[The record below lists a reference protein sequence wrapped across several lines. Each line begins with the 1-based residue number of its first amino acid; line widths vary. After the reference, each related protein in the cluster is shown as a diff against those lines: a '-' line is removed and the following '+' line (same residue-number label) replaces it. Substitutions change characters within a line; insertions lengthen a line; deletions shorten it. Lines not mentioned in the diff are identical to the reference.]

1 MAQPKYNRK
10 TQDVGNILGMEHV
23 NVTVPDQEL
32 ALRFY
37 ISGLGLT
44 RDPYM
49 MVGPEKHVGQCW
61 RATVSFTHP
70 RPAGVDWLHRLVVSD
85 LDALQRRLT
94 RLEDKFTGTAFGWSA
109 KKDYVE
115 VTCPWGNQ
123 IRCHAPDPQFGDI
136 TLGMP
141 YVEVL
146 VKPRTARGIADF
158 YRTVMHAPAAVVKD
172 GQGTMAQVGMGRS
185 QVLRFRETDQ
195 PLPDYDGH
203 HIAVYVSDFSS
214 PHAVLKRQKLITE
227 ESNDYQYRFQAI
239 VNPKTGNLLCELE
252 HEVAACITRCTAVSW
267 STGTRPRI
275 SLPTPVDGTPLC
287 SKPPCSPPPLGGEEP
302 Q

>member
-1 MAQPKYNRK
+1 MAQPKYDRK
-10 TQDVGNILGMEHV
+10 TQDVGNIIGMEHV

-49 MVGPEKHVGQCW
+49 MVGPENMWVNVGEQQFHLPTRDPQVLTGCI
-61 RATVSFTHP
+61 
-70 RPAGVDWLHRLVVSD
+70 GLVVSD
-85 LDALQRRLT
+85 LNALQRRLT
-94 RLEDKFTGTAFGWSA
+94 RLEDKLSGTAFGWKA
-109 KKDYVE
+109 HKDYVE

-123 IRCHAPDPQFGDI
+123 IRCHAPSSEFGDI
-136 TLGMP
+136 SLGMP

-158 YRTVMHAPAAVVKD
+158 YRTVMHAPATVVKD
-172 GQGTMAQVGMGRS
+172 KQGTMAQVGMGCA
-185 QVLRFRETDQ
+185 QMLRFRETDRS
-195 PLPDYDGH
+195 LPEYDGH

-214 PHAVLKRQKLITE
+214 PHAFLKRHKLITE

-239 VNPKTGNLLCELE
+239 VNPKTGKLLCELE
-252 HEVAACITRCTAVSW
+252 HEVR
-267 STGTRPRI
+267 
-275 SLPTPVDGTPLC
+275 SLHHPMYGREMVNRNSAQNIFAYARGRDAFV
-287 SKPPCSPPPLGGEEP
+287 

>member
-1 MAQPKYNRK
+1 MAQPKYDRK
-10 TQDVGNILGMEHV
+10 TQDVGNIIGMEHV

-49 MVGPEKHVGQCW
+49 MVGPENMWVNVGEQQFHLPTRDPQVLTGCI
-61 RATVSFTHP
+61 
-70 RPAGVDWLHRLVVSD
+70 GLVVTD

-94 RLEDKFTGTAFGWSA
+94 RLEDKLSGTAFGWKA
-109 KKDYVE
+109 RKDYVE

-123 IRCHAPDPQFGDI
+123 LRCHAPGPEFGDI
-136 TLGMP
+136 SLGMP

-158 YRTVMHAPAAVVKD
+158 YRTVMHAPATVVKD
-172 GQGTMAQVGMGRS
+172 EQGTMAQVGMGRS
-185 QVLRFRETDQ
+185 QVLRFRETDRS
-195 PLPDYDGH
+195 LPEYDGH
-203 HIAVYVSDFSS
+203 HIAVYVADFSS

-239 VNPKTGNLLCELE
+239 VNPKTGKLLCELE
-252 HEVAACITRCTAVSW
+252 HEVR
-267 STGTRPRI
+267 
-275 SLPTPVDGTPLC
+275 SLYHPMYGRELVNRNSAQNIFAYARGRDAFV
-287 SKPPCSPPPLGGEEP
+287 

>member
-1 MAQPKYNRK
+1 MAQPKYDRK

-49 MVGPEKHVGQCW
+49 MVGPENMWVNVGDQQFHLPT
-61 RATVSFTHP
+61 RDPQVFT
-70 RPAGVDWLHRLVVSD
+70 GCIGLVVSD
-85 LDALQRRLT
+85 LGALKRRLT
-94 RLEDKFTGTAFGWSA
+94 RLEDKLSGTAFGWKA
-109 KKDYVE
+109 RKDYIE

-123 IRCHAPDPQFGDI
+123 IRCHAPGPEFGDI
-136 TLGMP
+136 SLGMP

-158 YRTVMHAPAAVVKD
+158 YRTVMHAPATVVKD
-172 GQGTMAQVGMGRS
+172 KQGTMAQVGMGCS
-185 QVLRFRETDQ
+185 QVLRFRETDRS
-195 PLPDYDGH
+195 LPEYDGH
-203 HIAVYVSDFSS
+203 HIAVYVADFSS
-214 PHAVLKRQKLITE
+214 PHAFLKRHKLITE

-239 VNPKTGNLLCELE
+239 VNPKTGKPLCELE
-252 HEVAACITRCTAVSW
+252 HEVR
-267 STGTRPRI
+267 
-275 SLPTPVDGTPLC
+275 SLHHPMYGREMVNRNSAQNIFAYARGRDAFV
-287 SKPPCSPPPLGGEEP
+287 

>member
-1 MAQPKYNRK
+1 MAQPKYDRK

-49 MVGPEKHVGQCW
+49 MVGPENMWVNVGDQQFHLPT
-61 RATVSFTHP
+61 RDPQVFT
-70 RPAGVDWLHRLVVSD
+70 GCIGLVVSD

-94 RLEDKFTGTAFGWSA
+94 RLEDKLAGTAFGWKA
-109 KKDYVE
+109 RKDYVE

-123 IRCHAPDPQFGDI
+123 LRCHAPGPEFGDI
-136 TLGMP
+136 SLGMP

-158 YRTVMHAPAAVVKD
+158 YRTVMHAPATVVKD
-172 GQGTMAQVGMGRS
+172 EQGTMAQVGMGCS

-195 PLPDYDGH
+195 SLPEYDGH
-203 HIAVYVSDFSS
+203 HIAVYVADFSS
-214 PHAVLKRQKLITE
+214 PHAFLKRHKLITE

-239 VNPKTGNLLCELE
+239 VNPKTGKPLCELE
-252 HEVAACITRCTAVSW
+252 HEVR
-267 STGTRPRI
+267 
-275 SLPTPVDGTPLC
+275 SLYHPMYGRELVNRNSAQNIFAYARGRDAFV
-287 SKPPCSPPPLGGEEP
+287 

>member
-1 MAQPKYNRK
+1 MAQPKYDRK

-49 MVGPEKHVGQCW
+49 MVGPENMWVNVGEQQFHLPT
-61 RATVSFTHP
+61 RDPQVFT
-70 RPAGVDWLHRLVVSD
+70 GCIGLVVSD
-85 LDALQRRLT
+85 LNALQRRLT
-94 RLEDKFTGTAFGWSA
+94 RLEDKLSGTAFGWKA
-109 KKDYVE
+109 RKDHVE

-123 IRCHAPDPQFGDI
+123 IRCHAPSSEFGDI
-136 TLGMP
+136 SLGMP
-141 YVEVL
+141 YVEAL

-158 YRTVMHAPAAVVKD
+158 YRTVMNAPATVVKD
-172 GQGTMAQVGMGRS
+172 KQGTMAQVGMGCA
-185 QVLRFRETDQ
+185 QMLRFRETDRS
-195 PLPDYDGH
+195 LPEYDGH
-203 HIAVYVSDFSS
+203 HIAVYVADFSS
-214 PHAVLKRQKLITE
+214 PHTFLKRHKLITE

-239 VNPKTGNLLCELE
+239 VNPKTGKLLCELE
-252 HEVAACITRCTAVSW
+252 HEVR
-267 STGTRPRI
+267 
-275 SLPTPVDGTPLC
+275 SLHHPMYGREMVNRNSAQNIFAYARGRDAFV
-287 SKPPCSPPPLGGEEP
+287 

>member
-1 MAQPKYNRK
+1 MAQTKYDRK

-49 MVGPEKHVGQCW
+49 MVGPENMWVNVGDQQFHLPT
-61 RATVSFTHP
+61 RDPQVFT
-70 RPAGVDWLHRLVVSD
+70 GCIGLVVSD

-94 RLEDKFTGTAFGWSA
+94 RLEDKLSGTAFGWKA
-109 KKDYVE
+109 HKDYVE

-123 IRCHAPDPQFGDI
+123 IRCHAPGPEFGDI
-136 TLGMP
+136 SLGMP

-146 VKPRTARGIADF
+146 VKPRTARGIAGF
-158 YRTVMHAPAAVVKD
+158 YRTVMNAPATVVKD
-172 GQGTMAQVGMGRS
+172 EQGTLAQVGMGRS

-195 PLPDYDGH
+195 SLPEYDGH
-203 HIAVYVSDFSS
+203 HIAVYVADFSS
-214 PHAVLKRQKLITE
+214 PHAFLKRHKLITE

-239 VNPKTGNLLCELE
+239 VNPKTGKPLCELE
-252 HEVAACITRCTAVSW
+252 HEVR
-267 STGTRPRI
+267 
-275 SLPTPVDGTPLC
+275 SLYHPMYGRELVNRNSAQNIFAYARGRDAFV
-287 SKPPCSPPPLGGEEP
+287 

>member
-1 MAQPKYNRK
+1 MAQPKYDRK
-10 TQDVGNILGMEHV
+10 TQDVGNIIGMEHV

-49 MVGPEKHVGQCW
+49 MVGPENMWVNVGEQQFHLPTRDPQVLTGCI
-61 RATVSFTHP
+61 
-70 RPAGVDWLHRLVVSD
+70 GLVVSD
-85 LDALQRRLT
+85 LGALQRRLT
-94 RLEDKFTGTAFGWSA
+94 RLEDKLSGTAFGWKA
-109 KKDYVE
+109 RKDYVE

-123 IRCHAPDPQFGDI
+123 IRCHAPGPEFGDI
-136 TLGMP
+136 SLGMP

-158 YRTVMHAPAAVVKD
+158 YRTVMNAPATVVKD
-172 GQGTMAQVGMGRS
+172 KQGTMAQVGMGRS
-185 QVLRFRETDQ
+185 QVLRFRETDRS
-195 PLPDYDGH
+195 LPEYDGH
-203 HIAVYVSDFSS
+203 HIAVYVADFSS
-214 PHAVLKRQKLITE
+214 PHAFLKRHKLITE

-239 VNPKTGNLLCELE
+239 VNPKTGKPLCELE
-252 HEVAACITRCTAVSW
+252 HEVR
-267 STGTRPRI
+267 
-275 SLPTPVDGTPLC
+275 SLYHPMYGRELVNRNSAQNIFAYARGRDAFV
-287 SKPPCSPPPLGGEEP
+287 

>member
-1 MAQPKYNRK
+1 MAQPKYDRK
-10 TQDVGNILGMEHV
+10 TQDVGNIIGMEHV

-49 MVGPEKHVGQCW
+49 MVGPENMWVNVGDQQFHLPTRDPQVLTGCI
-61 RATVSFTHP
+61 
-70 RPAGVDWLHRLVVSD
+70 GLVVSD

-94 RLEDKFTGTAFGWSA
+94 RLEDKLSGTAFGWKA
-109 KKDYVE
+109 RKDYVE

-123 IRCHAPDPQFGDI
+123 LRCHAPGPEFGDI
-136 TLGMP
+136 SLGMP

-158 YRTVMHAPAAVVKD
+158 YRTVMHAPATVVKD
-172 GQGTMAQVGMGRS
+172 EQGTMAQVGMGRS

-195 PLPDYDGH
+195 SLPEYDGH
-203 HIAVYVSDFSS
+203 HIAVYVADFSS

-239 VNPKTGNLLCELE
+239 VNPKTGKLLCELE
-252 HEVAACITRCTAVSW
+252 HEVR
-267 STGTRPRI
+267 
-275 SLPTPVDGTPLC
+275 SLYHPMYGRELVNRNSAQNIFAYARGRDAFV
-287 SKPPCSPPPLGGEEP
+287 

>member
-1 MAQPKYNRK
+1 
-10 TQDVGNILGMEHV
+10 MEHV

-49 MVGPEKHVGQCW
+49 MVGPENMWVNVGDQQFHLPT
-61 RATVSFTHP
+61 RDPQVFT
-70 RPAGVDWLHRLVVSD
+70 GCIGLVVSD

-94 RLEDKFTGTAFGWSA
+94 RLEDKLSGTAFGWKA
-109 KKDYVE
+109 HKDYVE

-123 IRCHAPDPQFGDI
+123 IRCHAPDPQFGDVS
-136 TLGMP
+136 LGMP

-158 YRTVMHAPAAVVKD
+158 YRTVMHAPATVVKD
-172 GQGTMAQVGMGRS
+172 KQGTMAQVGMGRS

-195 PLPDYDGH
+195 PLPEYDGH
-203 HIAVYVSDFSS
+203 HIAVYVADFSS

-239 VNPKTGNLLCELE
+239 VNPKTGKLLCELE
-252 HEVAACITRCTAVSW
+252 HEVR
-267 STGTRPRI
+267 
-275 SLPTPVDGTPLC
+275 SLYHPMYGRELVNRNSAQNIFAYARGRDAFV
-287 SKPPCSPPPLGGEEP
+287 

>member
-49 MVGPEKHVGQCW
+49 MVGPENMWVNVGEQQFHLPTRDPQVLTGCI
-61 RATVSFTHP
+61 
-70 RPAGVDWLHRLVVSD
+70 GLVVTD

-94 RLEDKFTGTAFGWSA
+94 RLEDKLAGTAFGWKA
-109 KKDYVE
+109 RKDYVE

-123 IRCHAPDPQFGDI
+123 IRCHAPSSEFGDI
-136 TLGMP
+136 SLGMP

-158 YRTVMHAPAAVVKD
+158 YRTVMHAPATVVKD
-172 GQGTMAQVGMGRS
+172 KQGTMAQVGMGCA
-185 QVLRFRETDQ
+185 QMLRFRETDRS
-195 PLPDYDGH
+195 LPEYDGH

-214 PHAVLKRQKLITE
+214 PHAFLKRHKLITE

-239 VNPKTGNLLCELE
+239 VSPKTGKLLCELE
-252 HEVAACITRCTAVSW
+252 HEVR
-267 STGTRPRI
+267 
-275 SLPTPVDGTPLC
+275 SLHHPMYGREMVNRNSAQNIFAYARGRDAFV
-287 SKPPCSPPPLGGEEP
+287 

>member
-1 MAQPKYNRK
+1 MAQPKYDRK
-10 TQDVGNILGMEHV
+10 TQDVGNIIGMEHV

-49 MVGPEKHVGQCW
+49 MVGPENMWVNVGDQQFHLPTRDPQVLTGCI
-61 RATVSFTHP
+61 
-70 RPAGVDWLHRLVVSD
+70 GLVVTD

-94 RLEDKFTGTAFGWSA
+94 RLEDKLSGTAFGWKA
-109 KKDYVE
+109 RKDYVE

-123 IRCHAPDPQFGDI
+123 LRCHAPGPEFGDI
-136 TLGMP
+136 SLGMP

-158 YRTVMHAPAAVVKD
+158 YRTVMHAPATVVKD
-172 GQGTMAQVGMGRS
+172 EQGTMAQVGMGRS
-185 QVLRFRETDQ
+185 QVLRFRETDRS
-195 PLPDYDGH
+195 LPEYDGH
-203 HIAVYVSDFSS
+203 HIAVYVADFSS

-239 VNPKTGNLLCELE
+239 VNPKTGKLLCELE
-252 HEVAACITRCTAVSW
+252 HEVR
-267 STGTRPRI
+267 
-275 SLPTPVDGTPLC
+275 SLYHPMYGRELVNRNSAQNIFAYARGRDAFV
-287 SKPPCSPPPLGGEEP
+287 

>member
-1 MAQPKYNRK
+1 MAQPKYDRK
-10 TQDVGNILGMEHV
+10 TQDVGNIIGMEHV

-49 MVGPEKHVGQCW
+49 MVGPENMWVNVGDQQFHLPTRDPQVLTGCI
-61 RATVSFTHP
+61 
-70 RPAGVDWLHRLVVSD
+70 GLVVSD

-94 RLEDKFTGTAFGWSA
+94 RLEDKLSGTAFGWKA
-109 KKDYVE
+109 RKDYVE

-123 IRCHAPDPQFGDI
+123 LRCHAPGPEFGDI
-136 TLGMP
+136 SLGMP

-158 YRTVMHAPAAVVKD
+158 YRTVMHAPATVVKD
-172 GQGTMAQVGMGRS
+172 KQGTLAQVGMGRS

-195 PLPDYDGH
+195 SLPEYDGH
-203 HIAVYVSDFSS
+203 HIAVYVADFSS

-239 VNPKTGNLLCELE
+239 VNPKTGKLLCELE
-252 HEVAACITRCTAVSW
+252 HEVR
-267 STGTRPRI
+267 
-275 SLPTPVDGTPLC
+275 SLYHPMYGRELVNRNSAQNIFAYARGRDAFV
-287 SKPPCSPPPLGGEEP
+287 

>member
-1 MAQPKYNRK
+1 MAQPKYDRK
-10 TQDVGNILGMEHV
+10 TQDVGNIIGMEHV

-49 MVGPEKHVGQCW
+49 MVGPENMWVNVGDQQFHLPT
-61 RATVSFTHP
+61 RDPQVFT
-70 RPAGVDWLHRLVVSD
+70 GCIGLVVSD

-94 RLEDKFTGTAFGWSA
+94 RLEDKLSGTAFGWKA
-109 KKDYVE
+109 RKDYVE

-123 IRCHAPDPQFGDI
+123 IRCHAPGPEFGDI
-136 TLGMP
+136 SLGMP

-158 YRTVMHAPAAVVKD
+158 YRTVMNAPATVVKD
-172 GQGTMAQVGMGRS
+172 EQGTLAQVGMGRS
-185 QVLRFRETDQ
+185 QVLRFRETAQ
-195 PLPDYDGH
+195 SLPEYDGH
-203 HIAVYVSDFSS
+203 HIAVYVADFSS
-214 PHAVLKRQKLITE
+214 PHAFLKRHKLITE

-239 VNPKTGNLLCELE
+239 VNPKTGKPLCELE
-252 HEVAACITRCTAVSW
+252 HEVR
-267 STGTRPRI
+267 
-275 SLPTPVDGTPLC
+275 SLYHPMYGRELVNRNSAQNIFAYARGRDAFV
-287 SKPPCSPPPLGGEEP
+287 

>member
-1 MAQPKYNRK
+1 MAQPKYDRK

-49 MVGPEKHVGQCW
+49 MVGPENMWVNVGEQQFHLPTRDPQVLTGCI
-61 RATVSFTHP
+61 
-70 RPAGVDWLHRLVVSD
+70 GLVVTD
-85 LDALQRRLT
+85 LNALQRRLT
-94 RLEDKFTGTAFGWSA
+94 RLEDKLTGTAFGWKA
-109 KKDYVE
+109 RKDYVE

-123 IRCHAPDPQFGDI
+123 IRCHAPDPEFGDI
-136 TLGMP
+136 SLGMP

-158 YRTVMHAPAAVVKD
+158 YRTVMNAPATVVKD
-172 GQGTMAQVGMGRS
+172 KQGTLAQVGMGRS

-195 PLPDYDGH
+195 PLPEYDGH
-203 HIAVYVSDFSS
+203 HIAVYVADFSG

-239 VNPKTGNLLCELE
+239 VNPKTGKLLCELE
-252 HEVAACITRCTAVSW
+252 HEVR
-267 STGTRPRI
+267 
-275 SLPTPVDGTPLC
+275 SLHHPMYGRELVNRNSAQNIFAYARGRDAFV
-287 SKPPCSPPPLGGEEP
+287 

>member
-1 MAQPKYNRK
+1 MAQPKYDRK

-49 MVGPEKHVGQCW
+49 MVGPENMWVNVGEQQFHLPT
-61 RATVSFTHP
+61 RDPQVFT
-70 RPAGVDWLHRLVVSD
+70 GCIGLVVSD
-85 LDALQRRLT
+85 LNALQRRLT
-94 RLEDKFTGTAFGWSA
+94 RLEDKLADTAFGWKA
-109 KKDYVE
+109 HKDYVE

-123 IRCHAPDPQFGDI
+123 IRCHAPSSEFGDI
-136 TLGMP
+136 SLGMP

-146 VKPRTARGIADF
+146 VKPRTARGIAGF
-158 YRTVMHAPAAVVKD
+158 YRTVMHAPATVVKD
-172 GQGTMAQVGMGRS
+172 EQGTMAQVGMGCS

-195 PLPDYDGH
+195 SLPEYDGH
-203 HIAVYVSDFSS
+203 HIAVYVADFSS
-214 PHAVLKRQKLITE
+214 PHAFLKRHKLITE

-239 VNPKTGNLLCELE
+239 VNPKTGKLLCELE
-252 HEVAACITRCTAVSW
+252 HEVR
-267 STGTRPRI
+267 
-275 SLPTPVDGTPLC
+275 SLHHPMYGREMVNRNSAQNIFAYARGRDAFV
-287 SKPPCSPPPLGGEEP
+287 

>member
-1 MAQPKYNRK
+1 MAQPKYDRK

-49 MVGPEKHVGQCW
+49 MVGPENMWVNVGEQQFHLPT
-61 RATVSFTHP
+61 RDPQVFT
-70 RPAGVDWLHRLVVSD
+70 GCIGLVVSD
-85 LDALQRRLT
+85 LNALQRRLT
-94 RLEDKFTGTAFGWSA
+94 RLEDKLADTAFGWKA
-109 KKDYVE
+109 HKDYVE

-123 IRCHAPDPQFGDI
+123 IRCHAPSSEFGDI
-136 TLGMP
+136 SLGMP

-146 VKPRTARGIADF
+146 VKPRTARGIAGF
-158 YRTVMHAPAAVVKD
+158 YRTVMHAPATVVKD
-172 GQGTMAQVGMGRS
+172 EQGTMAQVGMGCS

-195 PLPDYDGH
+195 SLPEYDGH
-203 HIAVYVSDFSS
+203 HIAVYVADFSS
-214 PHAVLKRQKLITE
+214 PHAFLKRHKLITE
-227 ESNDYQYRFQAI
+227 ESNDYQSRFQAI
-239 VNPKTGNLLCELE
+239 VNPKTGKLLCELE
-252 HEVAACITRCTAVSW
+252 HEVR
-267 STGTRPRI
+267 
-275 SLPTPVDGTPLC
+275 SLHHPMYGREMVNRNSAQNIFAYARGRDAFV
-287 SKPPCSPPPLGGEEP
+287 

>member
-1 MAQPKYNRK
+1 MAQPKYDRK
-10 TQDVGNILGMEHV
+10 TQDVGNIIGMEHV

-49 MVGPEKHVGQCW
+49 MVGPENMWVNVGDQQFHLPTRDPQVLTGCI
-61 RATVSFTHP
+61 
-70 RPAGVDWLHRLVVSD
+70 GLVVSD

-94 RLEDKFTGTAFGWSA
+94 RLEDKLSGTAFGWTA
-109 KKDYVE
+109 RKDYVE

-123 IRCHAPDPQFGDI
+123 IRCHAPGPEFGDI
-136 TLGMP
+136 SLGMP

-158 YRTVMHAPAAVVKD
+158 YRTVMNAPATVVKD
-172 GQGTMAQVGMGRS
+172 EQGTLAQVGMGCS

-195 PLPDYDGH
+195 SLPEYDGH
-203 HIAVYVSDFSS
+203 HIAVYVADFSS
-214 PHAVLKRQKLITE
+214 PHAFLKRHKLITE

-239 VNPKTGNLLCELE
+239 VNPKTGKPLCELE
-252 HEVAACITRCTAVSW
+252 HEVR
-267 STGTRPRI
+267 
-275 SLPTPVDGTPLC
+275 SLYHPMYGRELVNRNSAQNIFAYARGRDAFV
-287 SKPPCSPPPLGGEEP
+287 

>member
-1 MAQPKYNRK
+1 MAQPKYDRK

-49 MVGPEKHVGQCW
+49 MVGPENMWVNVGEQQFHLPTRDPQVLTGCI
-61 RATVSFTHP
+61 
-70 RPAGVDWLHRLVVSD
+70 GLVVSD

-94 RLEDKFTGTAFGWSA
+94 RLEDKLSGTAFGWKA
-109 KKDYVE
+109 RKDYVE

-123 IRCHAPDPQFGDI
+123 IRCHAPGPEFGEI
-136 TLGMP
+136 SLGMP

-158 YRTVMHAPAAVVKD
+158 YRTVMNAPATVVKD
-172 GQGTMAQVGMGRS
+172 KQGTMAQVGMGCA
-185 QVLRFRETDQ
+185 QMLRFRETDRS
-195 PLPDYDGH
+195 LPEYDGH

-214 PHAVLKRQKLITE
+214 PHAFLKRHKLITE

-239 VNPKTGNLLCELE
+239 VNPKTGKLLCELE
-252 HEVAACITRCTAVSW
+252 HEVR
-267 STGTRPRI
+267 
-275 SLPTPVDGTPLC
+275 SLHHPMYGREMVNRNSAQNIFAYARGRDAFV
-287 SKPPCSPPPLGGEEP
+287 

>member
-1 MAQPKYNRK
+1 MAQPKYDRK

-49 MVGPEKHVGQCW
+49 MVGPENMWVNVGDQQFHLPT
-61 RATVSFTHP
+61 RDPQVFT
-70 RPAGVDWLHRLVVSD
+70 GCIGLVVSD

-94 RLEDKFTGTAFGWSA
+94 RLEDKLAGTAFGWKA
-109 KKDYVE
+109 RKDYVE

-123 IRCHAPDPQFGDI
+123 LRCHAPGPEFGDI
-136 TLGMP
+136 SLGMP

-158 YRTVMHAPAAVVKD
+158 YRTVMHAPATVVKD
-172 GQGTMAQVGMGRS
+172 EQGTMAQVGMGCS
-185 QVLRFRETDQ
+185 QVLRFRETKQ
-195 PLPDYDGH
+195 SLPEYDGH
-203 HIAVYVSDFSS
+203 HIAVYVADFSS
-214 PHAVLKRQKLITE
+214 PHAVLKRHKLITE

-239 VNPKTGNLLCELE
+239 VNPKTGKLLCELE
-252 HEVAACITRCTAVSW
+252 HEVR
-267 STGTRPRI
+267 
-275 SLPTPVDGTPLC
+275 SLYHPMYGRELVNRNSAQNIFAYARGRDAFV
-287 SKPPCSPPPLGGEEP
+287 